1 MNAMLRLVGW
11 ILALALVALPVVAVL
26 NGWIGANQWPLKK
39 LRVTGEFERVD
50 AALLQKTLKPYAQR
64 GFFAVDL
71 AAARNAVAQL
81 PWVEHAEVSKR
92 WPDVL

>member
-26 NGWIGANQWPLKK
+26 NGWIGASHWPLTK
-39 LRVTGEFERVD
+39 LRATGEFERVD
-50 AALLQKTLKPYAQR
+50 GALLQKTLLPYAQR

-71 AAARNAVAQL
+71 AGAQDAVSKL
-81 PWVEHAEVSKR
+81 PWVERAEVRKR
-92 WPDVL
+92 RIEMS